1 MPNLSPDPSAETNA
15 LLRLIAS
22 RDSINGTIPQTN
34 ISADFSPQPAAIAAN
49 CLLYVS
55 LCCSL
60 LAAVGAMLGKEWLQ
74 SLDRTGQRGSLEEQ
88 GRIRQQKF
96 SGVQQWHLE
105 GTIVF
110 LPNLLL
116 LSVMFFFA
124 GLSLFLIPINNVVA
138 GTVIAFFALGATLA
152 GATIVVGAISS
163 SCPYQSAPSRA
174 LRGTLRY
181 VRPLAGRWK
190 ESLLSRLGGLHTR
203 LLHGRP
209 GGRRHVIAG
218 TTRPSAPNSSEKRS
232 RIDAQA
238 ACWLLEMTSDPAEH
252 LIVARNMC
260 CLDAPACDAVL
271 QDVATWRQLLLLTS
285 RALQSWQEQPTEINK
300 DIAESFGS
308 AVCHLVQRRPRN
320 DGKWL
325 EVDAEF
331 RRELFVSRH
340 GPKLFQLEYVMRNGL
355 SELPPSSNASYTLKK
370 LILRTWIVGGKF
382 PGWRLLA
389 GVVREPYDDTILSLL
404 ALSIMWNFAEASCHI
419 PLSRGGSHERSY
431 WAWEAYNGCVNPKSH
446 P

>member
-1 MPNLSPDPSAETNA
+1 MENQQNNSESNILQGGAYIRKATRGFGQIGKFWKHYDDLADRTDKEMSKKLNGNLDVLLIFAGLFSAVNTTFISLTMPNLSPDPSAETNA

-174 LRGTLRY
+174 LRGTLRD
-181 VRPLAGRWK
+181 
-190 ESLLSRLGGLHTR
+190 HTTVHTEQQR
-203 LLHGRP
+203 K
-209 GGRRHVIAG
+209 A
-218 TTRPSAPNSSEKRS
+218 
-232 RIDAQA
+232 
-238 ACWLLEMTSDPAEH
+238 LED
-252 LIVARNMC
+252 
-260 CLDAPACDAVL
+260 
-271 QDVATWRQLLLLTS
+271 
-285 RALQSWQEQPTEINK
+285 
-300 DIAESFGS
+300 
-308 AVCHLVQRRPRN
+308 
-320 DGKWL
+320 
-325 EVDAEF
+325 
-331 RRELFVSRH
+331 
-340 GPKLFQLEYVMRNGL
+340 
-355 SELPPSSNASYTLKK
+355 
-370 LILRTWIVGGKF
+370 
-382 PGWRLLA
+382 
-389 GVVREPYDDTILSLL
+389 
-404 ALSIMWNFAEASCHI
+404 
-419 PLSRGGSHERSY
+419 
-431 WAWEAYNGCVNPKSH
+431 
-446 P
+446 